1 MHRIVVTAFVPVFA
15 ALSFLVFG
23 GTSRA
28 SSATS
33 ADAMTTYLADCA
45 VCHQAD
51 GSGSPRGPSLRDVGR
66 ASIDYMVTT
75 GRMPLAEPTDRL
87 ERRKPR
93 YTPDQQQALVDYVT
107 GLSGGGP
114 DIPTVDLATADVA
127 AGGEDFR
134 EQCAACHAWSGTG
147 GALLEREA
155 PGLGAAT
162 PTQIAEAIRTGPG
175 TMPVF
180 GAAALDD
187 QQLNNTTAFV
197 DSLKH
202 TDDRG
207 GLPLAHIGPVTEGA
221 IAIVVGLGL
230 LLLGVRWIGTDR

>member
-1 MHRIVVTAFVPVFA
+1 MFISVVPVLAALAYLAFVGEPSHA
-15 ALSFLVFG
+15 QS
-23 GTSRA
+23 A
-28 SSATS
+28 SAV
-33 ADAMTTYLADCA
+33 DARSTYLADCA

-51 GSGSPRGPSLRDVGR
+51 GGGSPRGPSLRGVGR

-87 ERRKPR
+87 ERRTPR
-93 YTPDQQQALVDYVT
+93 YSPDQQRALVDYVT
-107 GLSGGGP
+107 GLSQGGP
-114 DIPTVDLATADVA
+114 DIPNLDLSTADVA
-127 AGGEDFR
+127 AGGEAFR

-197 DSLKH
+197 DSLKR

-221 IAIVVGLGL
+221 IAIIVGLGL
-230 LLLGVRWIGTDR
+230 LLVAVRWIGTDR